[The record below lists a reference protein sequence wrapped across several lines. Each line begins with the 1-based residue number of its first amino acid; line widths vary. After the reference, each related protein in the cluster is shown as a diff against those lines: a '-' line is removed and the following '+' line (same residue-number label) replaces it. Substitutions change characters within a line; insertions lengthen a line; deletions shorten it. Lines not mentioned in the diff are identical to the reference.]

1 MLETEAH
8 RALRGNQSSKKS
20 GSGSLEQ
27 DGLVSIVAMKKKEQA
42 GLVHY
47 YRLGKR
53 QRHAHKTSQ
62 TLAQRVLPALHMG
75 RFARLF
81 PYRRMLLLRD
91 DRQVCRPEVCEA
103 IPLTVG

>member
-1 MLETEAH
+1 
-8 RALRGNQSSKKS
+8 
-20 GSGSLEQ
+20 
-27 DGLVSIVAMKKKEQA
+27 MKKKEQA

-47 YRLGKR
+47 YRIGKR